1 MYYFVTVMNS
11 VVTVM
16 KFAIFFFLSR
26 KVSFL
31 NIAAA
36 AGIDHSHSNAN
47 NLNNMNNMNNM
58 NNNANVGVG
67 TAAGGPDLVV
77 LQIEDLR
84 RDNLPAIMRALSNIA
99 GAQPD
104 PVQG

>member
-1 MYYFVTVMNS
+1 
-11 VVTVM
+11 
-16 KFAIFFFLSR
+16 
-26 KVSFL
+26 
-31 NIAAA
+31 
-36 AGIDHSHSNAN
+36 
-47 NLNNMNNMNNM
+47 M

-67 TAAGGPDLVV
+67 TAGGGPDLVV